1 VPTPISIRALSKHY
15 RAFGGAKETPDG
27 TMRAV
32 DAVSLDIAPGELF
45 FLLGPSGCGKT
56 TLLRMIA
63 GFIKPTS
70 GALAFG
76 SRDVTHL
83 APNKRNTGM
92 VFQSYALWPHMTVVQ
107 NVAFGLSVRKIPK
120 EEREK
125 RAIEALRAVHMEDLA
140 RRKPVQLSGGQ
151 QQRVAL
157 ARALVVKPDVLLL
170 DEPLSN
176 LDAKLR
182 LEMRTE
188 IKRICAETKITTV
201 YVTHDQKE
209 ALSMADRIGVMN
221 KGHLIQIGSPREL
234 YNRPR
239 SRFVADFLGDANF
252 LSAKVISRSG
262 DAVRLKTAGGEIE
275 SRTPPTDSTG
285 GAAQNGSVV
294 CSIRPEAIVLGGHNS
309 HNSLS
314 AKMLETMYLGDSV
327 QHLVELAG
335 GERIRVSRLHANAEP
350 AVGAQVT
357 LSVAPEDV
365 VLLDE

>member
-1 VPTPISIRALSKHY
+1 MPTPIAIRALSKHY
-15 RAFGGAKETPDG
+15 RAFAGAKEATDG
-27 TMRAV
+27 SMRAV

-70 GALAFG
+70 GSLEFAG
-76 SRDVTHL
+76 RDVTHL

-92 VFQSYALWPHMTVVQ
+92 VFQSYALWPHMTVAQ
-107 NVAFGLSVRKIPK
+107 NVAFGLSVRKVPK

-125 RAIEALRAVHMEDLA
+125 RALEALRAVHMEDLA
-140 RRKPVQLSGGQ
+140 RRKPTQLSGGQ

-221 KGHLIQIGSPREL
+221 RGHLIQIGSPREL
-234 YNRPR
+234 YSHPR

-252 LSAKVISRSG
+252 LQAQVISRTG
-262 DAVRLKTAGGEIE
+262 DTVRLNTPGGEIE
-275 SRTPPTDSTG
+275 SRIPPTTSFDPPKQG
-285 GAAQNGSVV
+285 VV
-294 CSIRPEAIVLGGHNS
+294 LCSIRPEAITLNGSTS
-309 HNSLS
+309 HNALS
-314 AKMLETMYLGDSV
+314 AKMLDTMYLGDTV
-327 QHLVELAG
+327 QHLVELPG
-335 GERIRVSRLHANAEP
+335 GARMRVSRLHANAEP
-350 AVGAQVT
+350 AIGAPVS
-357 LSVAPEDV
+357 LAIAPEDV
-365 VLLDE
+365 VLLAD